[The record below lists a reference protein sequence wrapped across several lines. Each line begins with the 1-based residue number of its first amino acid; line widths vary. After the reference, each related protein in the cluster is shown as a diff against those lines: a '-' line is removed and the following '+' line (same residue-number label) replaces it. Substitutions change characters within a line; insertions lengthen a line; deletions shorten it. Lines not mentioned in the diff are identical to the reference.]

1 MDLLN
6 MRKDKGFT
14 LVEMM
19 VVIAIMTIVSAIAVP
34 NFYSYAA
41 GMKLRSASRDLYST
55 LQSTRMKAVRQN
67 TRWAVEFDAPTP
79 TNYRVI
85 DCGIDNICGNGDDSL
100 RIPINILQ
108 QYAGVSMSQNFAGN
122 RVEFNSEGTCNSGT
136 VSVKKI
142 KTPFECNKDQVC
154 AILSLAGGIKLIQGN
169 PSAVNPPDCP
179 CN

>member
-6 MRKDKGFT
+6 MRKDMGFT

-19 VVIAIMTIVSAIAVP
+19 VVIAIMAIVSAIAVP

-55 LQSTRMKAVRQN
+55 LQNTRMKAVRQN
-67 TRWAVEFDAPTP
+67 TRWAVQFDAPTP
-79 TNYRVI
+79 TNYQVI

-100 RIPINILQ
+100 RILTNISQ

-142 KTPFECNKDQVC
+142 KTPFECDKDQVC
-154 AILSLAGGIKLIQGN
+154 AIVSLAGGIKLISGN
-169 PSAVNPPDCP
+169 QPGCP

>member
-1 MDLLN
+1 
-6 MRKDKGFT
+6 MRKDMGFT

-19 VVIAIMTIVSAIAVP
+19 VVIAIMAIVSAIAVP

-67 TRWAVEFDAPTP
+67 TRWAVQFDAPTP

-85 DCGIDNICGNGDDSL
+85 DCGIDNICGNGNDIL
-100 RIPINILQ
+100 RIPTNILQ

-169 PSAVNPPDCP
+169 PSDCP
-179 CN
+179 CT

>member
-1 MDLLN
+1 

-14 LVEMM
+14 LVEMI
-19 VVIAIMTIVSAIAVP
+19 VVIAIMGIVSAVAIP

-41 GMKLRSASRDLYST
+41 GMRLRSASRDLYST

-67 TRWAVEFDAPTP
+67 TRWAVQFDAPTP

-100 RIPINILQ
+100 KIPTSISQ

-122 RVEFNSEGTCNSGT
+122 RVEFNSEGTCNLGT
-136 VSVKKI
+136 VALTNASGGASSVEV
-142 KTPFECNKDQVC
+142 TVSGRVRVHP
-154 AILSLAGGIKLIQGN
+154 
-169 PSAVNPPDCP
+169 
-179 CN
+179 

>member
-1 MDLLN
+1 
-6 MRKDKGFT
+6 MRKDNGFT

-19 VVIAIMTIVSAIAVP
+19 VVIAIMAIVSAIAVP

-67 TRWAVEFDAPTP
+67 TRWAVQFDAPTL
-79 TNYRVI
+79 TNYQVI

-100 RIPINILQ
+100 RILTDISQ

-142 KTPFECNKDQVC
+142 KTPFECDKDQVC